1 MNAIMSISVM
11 YEHQAIYGYECKEG
25 QTNQGAA
32 RLPGGE
38 YPAII
43 LNSGTC
49 PALVQEVAVA
59 PTILRRVNSMQKSVV
74 ILMSSSTVT
83 S

>member
-38 YPAII
+38 DPVITVS
-43 LNSGTC
+43 SGTC
-49 PALVQEVAVA
+49 PALLQEVAVP
-59 PTILRRVNSMQKSVV
+59 PTTLRRVRTLCKSQ
-74 ILMSSSTVT
+74 
-83 S
+83 